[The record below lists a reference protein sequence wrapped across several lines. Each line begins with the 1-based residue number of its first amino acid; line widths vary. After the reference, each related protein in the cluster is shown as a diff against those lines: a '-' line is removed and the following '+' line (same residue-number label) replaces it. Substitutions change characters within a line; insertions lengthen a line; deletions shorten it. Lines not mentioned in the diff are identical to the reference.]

1 MGREKAGEDGRGREK
16 AGSTGGSRLL
26 VLGLIVLAV
35 LIALAPRW
43 WGSGGRGE
51 TMRHA
56 LDEVLGECR
65 AAYDSATTAADTARV
80 DSMVP
85 MLDGMVRP
93 GDPACG
99 AYREKR
105 MFRRSAS
112 GPAGSG
118 MPRP

>member
-1 MGREKAGEDGRGREK
+1 
-16 AGSTGGSRLL
+16 
-26 VLGLIVLAV
+26 VLGAV

-51 TMRHA
+51 RQRQA
-56 LDEVLGECR
+56 LSEVLGECR
-65 AAYDSATTAADTARV
+65 VAYDSAATAGDTARV

-85 MLDGMVRP
+85 MLDGVVRP
-93 GDPACG
+93 GDPPCG

-105 MFRRSAS
+105 MFRRSEP
-112 GPAGSG
+112 GPPGSG